1 MIGSLKN
8 IVKVPDLRKKI
19 FFTLVII
26 ALYRIGTRVPVPGVD
41 FAAVQELSDAAKNA
55 SGGILPFL
63 QLFSGGALTQFAV
76 FGLGIMPYITSSIII
91 QLLTVVIPRLEQWRN
106 EGVTGQ
112 KKITQTTRYVT
123 LVLAVMQATGITV
136 ALHND
141 ASSLGV
147 QTSQPLLT
155 TFDVP
160 HVLLIVLTMTTGTA
174 LVMWLGE
181 LITQRGIGQGMSILV
196 FANVVSGMPG
206 SFEAVRASRGNTIF
220 VAMVLVSI
228 LFLVCIVFIEQGQRR
243 IPVQFAKRVV
253 GRRQYGGQ
261 STYIP
266 LKVNQSGVIPI
277 IFASSVLA
285 FPIMVATVLPN
296 GVRTWVNDNLASQN
310 SPWYIG
316 LYGLMI
322 ILFAYFYTRI
332 AFDPVKQ
339 ADIVRKNGG
348 YIPGIRP
355 GRPTEQHLTGILNR
369 ITLPGAVFLMGI
381 ALIPSLALMW
391 FDIKNY
397 PFAGTTILIAVG
409 VALETMKQVDSQLTM
424 RNYEGFLK

>member
-8 IVKVPDLRKKI
+8 IVKVKDLRKKI
-19 FFTLVII
+19 LFTLFII
-26 ALYRIGTRVPVPGVD
+26 ALYRLGTRVPVPGVD
-41 FAAVQELSDAAKNA
+41 FSAVQELSNAAKEA

-76 FGLGIMPYITSSIII
+76 FGLGIMPYITASIII

-106 EGVTGQ
+106 EGVVGQ
-112 KKITQTTRYVT
+112 RKITQTTRYLT
-123 LVLAVMQATGITV
+123 LVLAVVQATGLTV
-136 ALHND
+136 TLHNS
-141 ASSLGV
+141 ASSLGI
-147 QTSQPLLT
+147 QTEKPLLLH
-155 TFDVP
+155 FDVP
-160 HVLLIVLTMTTGTA
+160 HVLLIILTMTAGTA
-174 LVMWLGE
+174 LIMWLGE

-196 FANVVSGMPG
+196 FANVVAGMPTH
-206 SFEAVRASRGNTIF
+206 FDAVRLAKGNWVFSLI
-220 VAMVLVSI
+220 VAVSVL
-228 LFLVCIVFIEQGQRR
+228 LLVCIVFIEQGQRR

-277 IFASSVLA
+277 IFASSVIG
-285 FPIMVATVLPN
+285 FPITLATVLPTST
-296 GVRTWVNDNLASQN
+296 RTWVNDHLAAPDN
-310 SPWYIG
+310 VWYIT
-316 LYGLMI
+316 LYGLFVI
-322 ILFAYFYTRI
+322 AFAYFYTRI
-332 AFDPVKQ
+332 AFDPIKQ
-339 ADIVRKNGG
+339 ADTLRKQGG

-355 GRPTEQHLTGILNR
+355 GPPTEQHLTGILNR
-369 ITLPGAVFLMGI
+369 ITLPGSLFLAFI
-381 ALIPSLALMW
+381 ALTPSMALAW

>member
-8 IVKVPDLRKKI
+8 VVKVPDLRKKI
-19 FFTLVII
+19 FFTLFII
-26 ALYRIGTRVPVPGVD
+26 GLYRFGSGVPVPGID
-41 FAAVQELSDAAKNA
+41 FEAVQELTNAAKDS

-63 QLFSGGALTQFAV
+63 QLFSGGALTKFAV

-91 QLLTVVIPRLEQWRN
+91 QLLTVVIPKLEQWRN

-112 KKITQTTRYVT
+112 KKITQTTRYLT

-136 ALHND
+136 ALQTN

-147 QTSQPLLT
+147 STNTPLLVH
-155 TFDVP
+155 FDIP
-160 HVLLIVLTMTTGTA
+160 HVLFIVLTMTTGTA

-196 FANVVSGMPG
+196 FANVVSGMPYA
-206 SFEAVRASRGNTIF
+206 FAAVREAKGNAEF
-220 VAMVLVSI
+220 VIIMAISLALLVA
-228 LFLVCIVFIEQGQRR
+228 IVFIEQGQRR

-253 GRRQYGGQ
+253 GRRQFGGQ

-285 FPIMVATVLPN
+285 FPIMVATVLPS
-296 GVRTWVNDNLASQN
+296 GIRQWTTEHLATPS
-310 SPWYIG
+310 SPYYIG
-316 LYGLMI
+316 LYGLLI
-322 ILFAYFYTRI
+322 ILFAFFYTRI

-339 ADIVRKNGG
+339 ADIIRKQGG

-355 GRPTEQHLTGILNR
+355 GRPTEQHLAGILNR
-369 ITLPGAVFLMGI
+369 ITLPGSLFLAAV
-381 ALIPSLALMW
+381 ALVPSLALAVW
-391 FDIKNY
+391 NINNY